1 MNLIE
6 KNRYST
12 SLGKDLV
19 WAVDGA
25 VGDSVVCLPDFLGI
39 CQEIKINK
47 NLYISS

>member
-1 MNLIE
+1 VNLIE

-12 SLGKDLV
+12 SLDEDLV

-39 CQEIKINK
+39 CQEIKINQ
-47 NLYISS
+47 NLYNS

>member
-1 MNLIE
+1 MNPMG

-19 WAVDGA
+19 WTVDGA

-39 CQEIKINK
+39 CQEIKINQ
-47 NLYISS
+47 NLYNS

>member
-1 MNLIE
+1 MGVEWGWISVNPMG

-25 VGDSVVCLPDFLGI
+25 VGDSVV
-39 CQEIKINK
+39 
-47 NLYISS
+47 Y

>member
-1 MNLIE
+1 MNPMG

-25 VGDSVVCLPDFLGI
+25 VGDSVVCLPDFLGV
-39 CQEIKINK
+39 CQEIKINQ
-47 NLYISS
+47 NLYNS